1 MKPIIGITA
10 SAMTSPRND
19 REFGRFYLERDYVD
33 RVAAAGGAPVLIPP
47 GTDAAAIA
55 PLLDGLVIPGGG
67 DFDAALWG
75 EATHAE
81 AKPEYADRTETEI
94 ALFKALNPDTPILGI
109 CYGCQFVNIMLGGT
123 LEQHMPDRLG
133 HDGHRGDPV
142 QDYLVEPGTRLARI
156 VGDSARGKSWHH
168 QAVDKLG
175 KDLRV
180 SARHEDGTVEA
191 IESTSGRW
199 FLGLQWHP
207 ERTDVEESVKLF
219 DAFLDAVR
227 EAKAARV

>member
-10 SAMTSPRND
+10 SAMTSPRNN

-33 RVAAAGGAPVLIPP
+33 RVVAAGGAPILIPP
-47 GTDAAAIA
+47 GTDSASIG

-67 DFDAALWG
+67 DFDASLWG
-75 EATHAE
+75 EETHPE
-81 AKPEYADRTETEI
+81 ANPEYQDRTNTEI
-94 ALFKALNPDTPILGI
+94 ELFKSLRAETPILGI
-109 CYGCQFVNIMLGGT
+109 CYGCQFVNIMQGGT

-133 HDGHRGDPV
+133 NDSHRGDPI
-142 QDYLVEPGTRLARI
+142 QDYKVDPGTRLAAI
-156 VGDSARGKSWHH
+156 VGESARGKSWHH
-168 QAVDKLG
+168 QAVDRLG
-175 KDLRV
+175 EGLQV
-180 SARHEDGTVEA
+180 SARHEDGTIEA

-219 DAFLDAVR
+219 DAFMVAVLS
-227 EAKAARV
+227 AQAARI